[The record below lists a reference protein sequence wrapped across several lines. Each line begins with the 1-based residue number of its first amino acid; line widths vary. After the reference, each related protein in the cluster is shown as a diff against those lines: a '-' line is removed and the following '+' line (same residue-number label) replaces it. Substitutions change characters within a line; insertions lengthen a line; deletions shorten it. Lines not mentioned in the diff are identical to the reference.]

1 MILKARIGKY
11 RIVVDRTVSNAVQ
24 GKTPTVEDPNNLYLV
39 RVTLE
44 LKPEEDKKPK
54 AKKAE
59 KTASKRNKDD
69 FFMPR
74 GKK

>member
-1 MILKARIGKY
+1 M
-11 RIVVDRTVSNAVQ
+11 Q

-54 AKKAE
+54 AKKTE
-59 KTASKRNKDD
+59 KTASKRNKGD
-69 FFMPR
+69 FFKPR